1 MWMDTDERMDG
12 WMGRVA
18 YHPHYHSLIT
28 MKEVKLLLFF
38 FSWYLSLSPLP
49 IRNDK
54 VRGSREK
61 LTTNLA

>member
-38 FSWYLSLSPLP
+38 FSWYLSFGYS
-49 IRNDK
+49 
-54 VRGSREK
+54 
-61 LTTNLA
+61 